1 MSVLAIIPARG
12 GSKGVPGKNLK
23 EIGGRSLIARA
34 VDAARQSGVCD
45 HVLVSTEDAA
55 IAEEARRAGAEVPFP
70 RPAALAKD
78 ETAMPPVIAHAIETY
93 EELIGRQVETLVF
106 LEATVPFRRPEHI
119 SAAVTRYR
127 EGDVNSVVTVCP
139 LERKPENIL
148 EKLADRTV
156 ERYIRD
162 PQNVFARRQ
171 DMEHICRI
179 SSGAYVVGRNTW
191 FVDQQLVVA
200 PVGFVEMDAHESVN
214 IDSEI
219 DLMLAEL
226 IAARYGI

>member
-1 MSVLAIIPARG
+1 MNVLALIPARG

-55 IAEEARRAGAEVPFP
+55 IAQEAKRAGAEVPFL
-70 RPAALAKD
+70 RPADLAAD
-78 ETAMPPVIAHAIETY
+78 DTAMPPVIAHAIETY
-93 EELIGRQVETLVF
+93 EEHIGHRVETLVF

-119 SAAVTRYR
+119 TTAIARYR
-127 EGDVNSVVTVCP
+127 EGDVGSVVTVCP

-156 ERYIRD
+156 ERYIRE
-162 PQNVFARRQ
+162 PQNIFARRQ
-171 DMEHICRI
+171 DMEHICRV
-179 SSGAYVVGRNTW
+179 SSGAYVVGRDDW
-191 FVDQQLVVA
+191 FIDRQLVVA

>member
-1 MSVLAIIPARG
+1 MSVLALIPARG

-23 EIGGRSLIARA
+23 KIGGRTLIARA
-34 VDAARQSGVCD
+34 VEAAQKSGVCD
-45 HVLVSTEDAA
+45 HVLVSTEYAA
-55 IAEEARRAGAEVPFP
+55 IAEEARRAGAEVPFL
-70 RPAALAKD
+70 RPASLAED

-93 EELIGRQVETLVF
+93 EEHIGREIETLVF

-119 SAAVTRYR
+119 SAAV
-127 EGDVNSVVTVCP
+127 
-139 LERKPENIL
+139 
-148 EKLADRTV
+148 
-156 ERYIRD
+156 
-162 PQNVFARRQ
+162 AR
-171 DMEHICRI
+171 
-179 SSGAYVVGRNTW
+179 W
-191 FVDQQLVVA
+191 FVEQQLVVA

>member
-1 MSVLAIIPARG
+1 MG
-12 GSKGVPGKNLK
+12 
-23 EIGGRSLIARA
+23 
-34 VDAARQSGVCD
+34 
-45 HVLVSTEDAA
+45 
-55 IAEEARRAGAEVPFP
+55 
-70 RPAALAKD
+70 
-78 ETAMPPVIAHAIETY
+78 
-93 EELIGRQVETLVF
+93 
-106 LEATVPFRRPEHI
+106 
-119 SAAVTRYR
+119 
-127 EGDVNSVVTVCP
+127 SVVTVCP

-162 PQNVFARRQ
+162 PQNIFARRQ
-171 DMEHICRI
+171 DMEHICRV
-179 SSGAYVVGRNTW
+179 SSGAYVVGRDNW
-191 FVDQQLVVA
+191 FIDQQLVVA

>member
-1 MSVLAIIPARG
+1 MSVLALIPARG

-55 IAEEARRAGAEVPFP
+55 IAEEARRAGAEVPFL
-70 RPAALAKD
+70 RPPELAED

-93 EELIGRQVETLVF
+93 EEHIGQQIETLVF
-106 LEATVPFRRPEHI
+106 LEATVPFRRPDHI
-119 SAAVTRYR
+119 SAAVARYR

-179 SSGAYVVGRNTW
+179 SSGAYVVGRDTW
-191 FVDQQLVVA
+191 YVDQQLVVA